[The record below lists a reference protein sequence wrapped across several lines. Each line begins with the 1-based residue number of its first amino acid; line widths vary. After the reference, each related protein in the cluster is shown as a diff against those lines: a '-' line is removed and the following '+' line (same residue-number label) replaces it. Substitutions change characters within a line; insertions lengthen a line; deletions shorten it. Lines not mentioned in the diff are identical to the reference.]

1 MHARNKARARAEREA
16 NKASLRERESQG
28 RRWAAEAA
36 QALAADAERALAVR
50 QVEEELAATAAGSG
64 RARMVD
70 SAALEDFLDS
80 T

>member
-36 QALAADAERALAVR
+36 QALAAELQRRKELQAASSASTAEPR
-50 QVEEELAATAAGSG
+50 
-64 RARMVD
+64 
-70 SAALEDFLDS
+70 
-80 T
+80 